1 MIWVENPLFLE
12 NIHILNYYGNNRDTG
27 KILSWGMEGIF
38 RPRIYLFVVDHW
50 LLILLTFSH
59 MFIICSL
66 LLVPTFARSVSLK
79 RPGLQQFKLCFPWKF
94 WSRSCESMMGRDPQS
109 DDFRRKLCFPDLTRN
124 TLTSYKDIRKS
135 VWWHFEAYKYC
146 VQYMATKKTKKHKKS
161 LQPWQLCCFMTL
173 SWETRTRWLC
183 KFSSGAWFKVHIER
197 QNMSKMLNSKVI
209 CITCNLYT
217 YYAYIFSEFQNLL
230 EFFCHFLFC
239 EIEEF

>member
-1 MIWVENPLFLE
+1 MISEENFASRISQETNRRPSRTSE
-12 NIHILNYYGNNRDTG
+12 NLCHGILMHTN
-27 KILSWGMEGIF
+27 
-38 RPRIYLFVVDHW
+38 
-50 LLILLTFSH
+50 
-59 MFIICSL
+59 
-66 LLVPTFARSVSLK
+66 SVFNTW
-79 RPGLQQFKLCFPWKF
+79 QQ
-94 WSRSCESMMGRDPQS
+94 
-109 DDFRRKLCFPDLTRN
+109 N
-124 TLTSYKDIRKS
+124 T
-135 VWWHFEAYKYC
+135 
-146 VQYMATKKTKKHKKS
+146 KHKNL